1 MKKLK
6 YFFYKMEKHKSTK
19 NKMLSAHPVFKN
31 PKFNSLTPSD
41 KTIYLSFKLRNY
53 FQSKNNFCAD
63 ANGISTKVY
72 SHNVPIQDF
81 YYDVSNL
88 FESSYKLV
96 DYKQFVGKPVIIS
109 DTLKKLLKQ
118 RDLEHSFRCCFETFV
133 DPIFSKLKNE
143 VDAKKQLEL
152 ERIAEYKQSL
162 EKQQQIINEQKNA
175 EKEKELK
182 IANFKANVLA
192 LGAEWEEEE
201 FE

>member
-1 MKKLK
+1 MIA
-6 YFFYKMEKHKSTK
+6 T
-19 NKMLSAHPVFKN
+19 HPVFKN

-53 FQSKNNFCAD
+53 FQSKNNFCPD
-63 ANGISTKVY
+63 VNGYSTKIY

-81 YYDVSNL
+81 YYDVSKL
-88 FESSYKLV
+88 FESSYKLI
-96 DYKQFVGKPVIIS
+96 DYKQFIGNSIRMNDS
-109 DTLKKLLKQ
+109 LKQLLKQ
-118 RDLEHSFRCCFETFV
+118 RDLEHSFRSCFETFV

-152 ERIAEYKQSL
+152 DRVAEYKQCL